1 MKRLFMLVAAA
12 VMLFA
17 SGCVTKYDDTPI
29 WNEIDSINNRIEELE
44 ELCTTLNNNI
54 TSVQQIVKAIEDKDY
69 VTSVTEIIRNGEVI
83 GYTINFTKGE
93 SISIYNGEDGK
104 DGVDGEDGKDGL
116 NGADGEDGETPVI
129 GVKQASDGKYYWTI
143 NGNWL
148 LDNNGNKIPATG
160 EDGKDGADGEDGRD
174 GLNGEDGADG
184 EDGKDGLNGKDGKD
198 GVTPKLKIE
207 DDYWY
212 VSYDNGITWKLV
224 GPATGVAGDSIF
236 VSVTQDEH
244 NVYFTLTDGTELVV
258 PLATSNAL
266 YRLQSISYVP
276 AYNDGK
282 ALVEFTSS
290 AADSFVVMDFEL
302 APEDVAAEIAED
314 WKNVL
319 SMKAVNVA
327 TRAAELIDMP
337 ILSCEA
343 DDQGIITVKASGK
356 NLGDNFFTGH
366 QYMNAR
372 LEIADDSFN
381 HKSEYVPMVT
391 VNHASTDEPTIPV
404 TPTIKNNQIIYT
416 SIDENIVEPK
426 SNTNFG
432 ATITSNVYENGQG
445 IITFD
450 KDVTKIPSDAF
461 TNKSTLKSVILPN
474 FVTEIGQYAF
484 CNCIALKEV
493 TIGDGILTVGYGA
506 FSDCIE
512 LVSVKLGTD
521 LEQISNYAFSGCI
534 HLTSINFPD
543 KLKYIYGNAFV
554 NCDALT
560 EISLPESLMS
570 ISGKAFASCDKL
582 KTVNFSEG
590 LETIG
595 NEAFADCTKIT
606 SIVIPNSVTE
616 IGQSAFRDCSGL
628 EDLTIGNGTLTI
640 GYGAFSDCIELAS
653 VKLGNKLESIENYAF
668 SGCIHLTSINF
679 PERLKYIYG
688 NAFVNCDA
696 LTEISLPESLMSIGG
711 NAFAY
716 CDKLETVNFSEGLE
730 TIGNGAFT
738 GCTKIA
744 SIVIP
749 NSVTEIGQYA
759 FEDCI
764 ALEEVTIGTG
774 TMSLGYGVFSDCSR
788 LATINCKPTTPP
800 TLGGYAFS
808 GIVSTYKIYV
818 PKNSLSTYQTS
829 WSNYKDHIVAGTF

>member
-1 MKRLFMLVAAA
+1 MLVAAA

-69 VTSVTEIIRNGEVI
+69 VTSVTEIKRNGEVI

-93 SISIYNGEDGK
+93 SINIYNGEDGKDGK

-160 EDGKDGADGEDGRD
+160 EDGKNGADGEDGKD

-198 GVTPKLKIE
+198 GVTPKFKIE

-224 GPATGVAGDSIF
+224 GPATGAAGDSIF

-381 HKSEYVPMVT
+381 HKSEYVPIVT
-391 VNHASTDEPTIPV
+391 VNHASTEPIIPV
-404 TPTIKNNQIIYT
+404 EPSTPKIKDNEIRYT
-416 SIDENIVEPK
+416 TIDENTIEPNA
-426 SNTNFG
+426 SANFG
-432 ATITSNVYENGQG
+432 ANIVSNVYKDGIG

-450 KDVTKIPSDAF
+450 ANVTH
-461 TNKSTLKSVILPN
+461 
-474 FVTEIGQYAF
+474 IGQYAF
-484 CNCIALKEV
+484 NK
-493 TIGDGILTVGYGA
+493 
-506 FSDCIE
+506 
-512 LVSVKLGTD
+512 
-521 LEQISNYAFSGCI
+521 SNT
-534 HLTSINFPD
+534 LTSVIIPNLATTIDYRAFYECTE
-543 KLKYIYGNAFV
+543 LTSVYIGENMT
-554 NCDALT
+554 N
-560 EISLPESLMS
+560 
-570 ISGKAFASCDKL
+570 
-582 KTVNFSEG
+582 
-590 LETIG
+590 IG
-595 NEAFADCTKIT
+595 QEAFADCNYLESINFPNKLESIGNSAFEECNALTEITLPNSLKSIGNNAFTSCDLLEKVNLGEGVTYIGWNAFDSCPKIKTITIPDSVTKIGQRAFNNCKT
-606 SIVIPNSVTE
+606 LESV
-616 IGQSAFRDCSGL
+616 
-628 EDLTIGNGTLTI
+628 TIGNGTTLI
-640 GYGAFSDCIELAS
+640 EYRAFYGCAKLAS
-653 VKLGNKLESIENYAF
+653 V
-668 SGCIHLTSINF
+668 T
-679 PERLKYIYG
+679 
-688 NAFVNCDA
+688 
-696 LTEISLPESLMSIGG
+696 
-711 NAFAY
+711 
-716 CDKLETVNFSEGLE
+716 
-730 TIGNGAFT
+730 
-738 GCTKIA
+738 
-744 SIVIP
+744 
-749 NSVTEIGQYA
+749 
-759 FEDCI
+759 
-764 ALEEVTIGTG
+764 
-774 TMSLGYGVFSDCSR
+774 
-788 LATINCKPTTPP
+788 CKPTTPP
-800 TLGGYAFS
+800 ALDNEVFAGNAVGRE
-808 GIVSTYKIYV
+808 IYV
-818 PKNSLSTYQTS
+818 PSSSVAAYKDASGWSTYAD
-829 WSNYKDHIVAGTF
+829 YIKDGMF